1 MVGWGNLVFLML
13 TRGLLLIVDLGPAEA
28 WELLRSAD
36 GSGPTPG
43 PLVGICILHN
53 FK

>member
-1 MVGWGNLVFLML
+1 MFLIL
-13 TRGLLLIVDLGPAEA
+13 TRGLLLIVDLGPSET
-28 WELLRSAD
+28 WELLRSVD

-43 PLVGICILHN
+43 LLVGICVLLN